1 VQGDYR
7 IRRVSELTDEHGA
20 WNMGL
25 LLHHFMQADMD
36 EIIKI
41 KPSPRRLDDVLAWAL
56 TKNGIFTVK
65 SVYWTTGWHLMIA
78 NGLL

>member
-1 VQGDYR
+1 VQGDCR
-7 IRRVSELTDEHGA
+7 IRCVSELIDEHGA

-25 LLHHFMQADMD
+25 LLHHFMQADID

-41 KPSPRRLDDVLAWAL
+41 KPSPCRLDDLLAWVL

-65 SVYWTTGWHLMIA
+65 SV
-78 NGLL
+78 